1 MANTDNQ
8 SLMTDDQRGGLA
20 EADMVLQTQRAHHR
34 SRLVR
39 FWIRAFVQVTLA
51 LVVLFAAVQFMGYLI
66 FTQPRVP
73 IQPPREQY
81 YTVNTEQIRVTDNR
95 PIITL
100 FGEIISTRQVE
111 LRSLVSGL
119 IETVSPK
126 LKVGELIEKGH
137 ELIKV
142 DDFEYQGAVL
152 EAEANL
158 SEAKAR
164 LIEAELAKE
173 KQQNSIENEKGQ
185 LEFASREL
193 ERSKKL
199 FDSGNLSQ
207 SGLDQKQSQ
216 YNQQLEKLQQLENGL
231 EVAELKI
238 EQQKTSI
245 LRAEWKL
252 EQAEKNVEN
261 TVLKAPFDSIVL
273 EQNAEIGQTVGGSA
287 VVATLYEQNSLEV
300 RFTLSDAQFGRLLSE
315 TGTLQG
321 KELEIVWYI
330 GSEPKRYR
338 AVIERIGGEVVA
350 DRGGVDIFA
359 RIKIEGNE
367 ILLRPGASVE
377 IELPD
382 KLFKDSVF
390 MPEAATYDASYV
402 FVKTNESRMQKRDI
416 TVLAY
421 ESDNVVVSGD
431 LSDGEILILTHI
443 AEAGDGILVEDLD
456 NPETVS
462 AVESNQENINQTN
475 QNRRSEQATASEN

>member
-1 MANTDNQ
+1 MVNTDNQ
-8 SLMTDDQRGGLA
+8 SLTTGDQGGGLA
-20 EADMVLQTQRAHHR
+20 EANMMLQTQRAQHR
-34 SRLVR
+34 SRLFR
-39 FWIRAFVQVTLA
+39 FWIRAFIQVTLA
-51 LVVLFAAVQFMGYLI
+51 LVVLFAAVQFMSYLI

-81 YTVNTEQIRVTDNR
+81 YTVNTELIKVADNR

-100 FGEIISTRQVE
+100 YGTVVSDRQVE

-119 IETVSPK
+119 IEEVSPN
-126 LKVGELIEKGH
+126 LKAGALIEKDQV
-137 ELIKV
+137 LLRV
-142 DDFEYQGAVL
+142 DDFEYQGAVF

-173 KQQNSIENEKGQ
+173 KQQKSIENEKGQ
-185 LEFASREL
+185 LEIARREL
-193 ERSKKL
+193 ERAKKL
-199 FDSGNLSQ
+199 FESGTLSQ

-216 YNQQLEKLQQLENGL
+216 FNQQLEKMQQLENGL
-231 EVAELKI
+231 EVADLKI

-261 TVLKAPFDSIVL
+261 TVLKAPFDSIVI

-300 RFTLSDAQFGRLLSE
+300 RFTLSDTQFGRLLSE

-321 KELEIVWYI
+321 KELEIVWSGRQPEKIYPAI
-330 GSEPKRYR
+330 
-338 AVIERIGGEVVA
+338 IERIGGEVVA
-350 DRGGVDIFA
+350 DRGGVDIYA
-359 RIKIEGNE
+359 RILLEGTE
-367 ILLRPGASVE
+367 YFLKPGAFVQVR
-377 IELPD
+377 LPD
-382 KLFKDSVF
+382 KLFENSVF

-402 FVKTNESRMQKRDI
+402 FVKTDDSRMQKRDI

-431 LSDGEILILTHI
+431 LTEGEVLILTHI

-456 NPETVS
+456 NPQTAS
-462 AVESNQENINQTN
+462 AVESNQENSGRTN
-475 QNRRSEQATASEN
+475 QNRQSGQAAASEN